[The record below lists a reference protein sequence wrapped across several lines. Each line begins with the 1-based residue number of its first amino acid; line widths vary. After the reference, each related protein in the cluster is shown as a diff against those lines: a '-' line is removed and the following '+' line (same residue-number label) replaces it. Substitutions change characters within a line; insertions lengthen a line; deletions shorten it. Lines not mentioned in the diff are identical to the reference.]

1 VRAGG
6 TGIIALD
13 PAGFRRLKR
22 LFDLAADLPPD
33 ARDDVVRRMCGDDP
47 AVRAQLELL
56 IESEAA
62 EELVERLRREIAQ
75 MLRGTERSG
84 AKS

>member
-6 TGIIALD
+6 TPIIALD

-22 LFDLAADLPPD
+22 LFDLAADLPPE
-33 ARDDVVRRMCGDDP
+33 ARDDLVRTMCGDDP

-56 IESEAA
+56 IESEVA
-62 EELVERLRREIAQ
+62 EELVERLRRRIAR
-75 MLRGTERSG
+75 MLGGTDWPG
-84 AKS
+84 AKK